1 MSMNGYSNWHFR
13 RENCTKLLNQLVYF
27 WRMTSEIIHTSDF
40 LKKYASSAGAV
51 GIIMGTGLHQLAKSI
66 EIRDAIDYADIPHF
80 PISTVESHKGRLIF
94 GTIAGKDIVAMQGR
108 FHYYEGYTMQQITL
122 PVRVMKQLG
131 VHTLLVSNA
140 AGALN
145 PSYKKGELM
154 LIEDHIHLQSS
165 NPLIGKND
173 GEMGPRFPDMSSPY
187 DFHLRNEIKKIA
199 ATLSIPLQEGVY
211 ASVNGPMLETRAEY
225 RYLRTIGAD
234 AVGMSTTPE
243 IIVARHMNMRCVGIS
258 VLTDE
263 CDPDNLSPVTLEEII
278 SIAENADP
286 LLSKIIS
293 RLISF
298 L

>member
-1 MSMNGYSNWHFR
+1 
-13 RENCTKLLNQLVYF
+13 
-27 WRMTSEIIHTSDF
+27 MTSEIIQTSDF
-40 LKKYASSAGAV
+40 LKKYASSEGSV
-51 GIIMGTGLHQLAKSI
+51 GIIMGTGLHQLAKVI
-66 EIRDAIDYADIPHF
+66 KIREVIDYVNIPHF
-80 PISTVESHKGRLIF
+80 PVSTVESHKGQLIF
-94 GTIAGKDIVAMQGR
+94 GTIEGKEVVAMQGR
-108 FHYYEGYTMQQITL
+108 FHYYEGYSMQQITL
-122 PVRVMKQLG
+122 PVRVMKHLG
-131 VHTLLVSNA
+131 VHSLLVSNA

-165 NPLIGKND
+165 NPLIGKNFE
-173 GEMGPRFPDMSSPY
+173 EMGPRFPDMSAPY
-187 DFHLRNEIKKIA
+187 DEHLRNEIKKIA
-199 ATLSIPLQEGVY
+199 FDLSIPIKEGVY

-263 CDPDNLSPVTLEEII
+263 CDPDNLLPVTLEEII
-278 SIAENADP
+278 AIAENADP

-293 RLISF
+293 RLIST

>member
-1 MSMNGYSNWHFR
+1 
-13 RENCTKLLNQLVYF
+13 
-27 WRMTSEIIHTSDF
+27 MTSEIIQSGDF
-40 LKKYASSAGAV
+40 LKKYASHQGAV
-51 GIIMGTGLHQLAKSI
+51 GIIMGTGLHRLADSI
-66 EIRDAIDYADIPHF
+66 EIRESVDYANIPNF
-80 PISTVESHKGRLIF
+80 PVSTVESHKGRLLF
-94 GTIAGKDIVAMQGR
+94 GTIAGKEVVAMQGR
-108 FHYYEGYTMQQITL
+108 FHFYEGYSMQQIAL
-122 PVRVMKQLG
+122 PVRVMKYLG

-145 PSYKKGELM
+145 PAYKKGELM

-173 GEMGPRFPDMSSPY
+173 EKMGPRFPDMSAPY
-187 DFHLRNEIKKIA
+187 DAQLRSEIKKIA
-199 ATLSIPLQEGVY
+199 TAHFIRINEGVY

-243 IIVARHMNMRCVGIS
+243 IIAARHMNIRCAGIS

-263 CDPDNLSPVTLEEII
+263 CDPDHLAPVTLEEII
-278 SIAENADP
+278 HIAEGADP
-286 LLSKIIS
+286 LLSKIIIQ
-293 RLISF
+293 LISA

>member
-1 MSMNGYSNWHFR
+1 
-13 RENCTKLLNQLVYF
+13 
-27 WRMTSEIIHTSDF
+27 MTSEIIQSSDF
-40 LKKYASSAGAV
+40 LKKFASTQGAI

-66 EIRDAIDYADIPHF
+66 KIREAIDYSMIPHF
-80 PISTVESHKGRLIF
+80 PTSTVESHKGQLFF
-94 GTIAGKDIVAMQGR
+94 GTIEGKEVIAMQGR
-108 FHYYEGYTMQQITL
+108 FHFYEGYSMQQITL

-131 VHTLLVSNA
+131 VQTLLVSNA

-145 PSYKKGELM
+145 PSYQKGDLM

-173 GEMGPRFPDMSSPY
+173 GEMGPRFPDMSAPY
-187 DFHLRNEIKKIA
+187 DALLRAEIKKIA
-199 ATLSIPLQEGVY
+199 TENSIRLQEGVY
-211 ASVNGPMLETRAEY
+211 VSVNGPMLETRAEY

-258 VLTDE
+258 VLTDV
-263 CDPDNLSPVTLEEII
+263 CDPDQLSPVTLEEII
-278 SIAENADP
+278 AIAESADP
-286 LLSKIIS
+286 ILSKIVS
-293 RLISF
+293 RLIAT

>member
-1 MSMNGYSNWHFR
+1 M
-13 RENCTKLLNQLVYF
+13 V
-27 WRMTSEIIHTSDF
+27 SEIIQTSDF
-40 LKKYASSAGAV
+40 LRKFASKEGAV

-66 EIRDAIDYADIPHF
+66 EVRDVIDYDNIPNF
-80 PISTVESHKGRLIF
+80 QTSTVESHKGRLIF
-94 GTIAGKDIVAMQGR
+94 GTIEGREVVAMQGR
-108 FHYYEGYTMQQITL
+108 FHYYEGYSMQQITL

-165 NPLIGKND
+165 NPLIGKNVV
-173 GEMGPRFPDMSSPY
+173 EMGPRFPDMSAPY
-187 DFHLRNEIKKIA
+187 DALLRKAIKKIA
-199 ATLSIPLQEGVY
+199 QDQSIPLKEGVY
-211 ASVNGPMLETRAEY
+211 VSVNGPMLETRAEY
-225 RYLRTIGAD
+225 RYLKTIGAD

-258 VLTDE
+258 VLTDV

-278 SIAENADP
+278 AIAEGADP
-286 LLSKIIS
+286 HLSKMVS
-293 RLISF
+293 RLIST